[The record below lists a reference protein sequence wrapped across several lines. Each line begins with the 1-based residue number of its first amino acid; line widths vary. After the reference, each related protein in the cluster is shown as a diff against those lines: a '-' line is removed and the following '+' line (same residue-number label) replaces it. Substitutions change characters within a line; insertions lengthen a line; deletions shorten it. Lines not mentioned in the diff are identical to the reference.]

1 MIVTRHKHM
10 KWLSPIV
17 KLESRQ
23 TITFISS
30 KKDAQSCMQA
40 QVNRRALHLYI
51 LTEGMPGSDPKEHM
65 IT

>member
-1 MIVTRHKHM
+1 M

-23 TITFISS
+23 TITFISF

-40 QVNRRALHLYI
+40 QVNRRALHFIYI
-51 LTEGMPGSDPKEHM
+51 DRRDAGIGPQRRQGHVTV
-65 IT
+65 T